1 MKIIFAGTSHGVPEK
16 DRFCS
21 ATFLGTDGGWYIIDA
36 GAPISPL
43 LLRYGIAHRDV
54 RAVFITH
61 PHADHFEGLPE
72 FCTQIG
78 WFYRDAAPDIFL
90 PNQKCADMLTRW
102 ENSLLA
108 KEEAER
114 LQFHVYRDG
123 PVFRDG
129 TLELSAV
136 PTRHMPDAHAFRIR
150 VEGKPLLF
158 SGDMSPNY
166 PEFPEIA
173 GDAHWDLAVCE
184 CAHNT
189 VFTDCF
195 PTLAQVDAAHL
206 VVNHVNP
213 KRLGDTEA
221 RADELPF
228 PLTVAFDGMTLT
240 L

>member
-1 MKIIFAGTSHGVPEK
+1 MKIIFAGTSHGIPEK

-21 ATFLGTDGGWYIIDA
+21 ATFLGTGGGWYIIDA

-61 PHADHFEGLPE
+61 PHADHLEGLPE

-78 WFYRDAAPDIFL
+78 WYYLDAAPDIFL
-90 PNQKCADMLTRW
+90 PDQAIADMLMRW
-102 ENSLLA
+102 ENVVLA
-108 KEEAER
+108 DGEAEK
-114 LQFHVYRDG
+114 LKLHVYRDG

-129 TLELSAV
+129 ALELSAV
-136 PTRHMPDAHAFRIR
+136 PTRHMPNAHAFQIR
-150 VEGKPLLF
+150 AEGRSLLF
-158 SGDMSPNY
+158 SGDMSVNY

-189 VFTDCF
+189 GFTDVF
-195 PTLAQVDAAHL
+195 PTLAKVDTAHL

-213 KRLGDTEA
+213 KKLGETEA
-221 RADELPF
+221 RARELPF